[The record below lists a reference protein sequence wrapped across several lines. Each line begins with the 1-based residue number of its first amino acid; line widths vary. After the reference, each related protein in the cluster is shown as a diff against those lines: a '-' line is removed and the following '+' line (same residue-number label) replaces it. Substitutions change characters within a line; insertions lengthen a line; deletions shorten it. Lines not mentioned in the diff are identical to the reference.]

1 MVGFGYGVQIG
12 SWLNYQLGMMTDPT
26 SPTPF
31 LIHWPTNRMLLL
43 IALRTVIAAISIE
56 LIRQLGKRLIYPALC
71 NLQSL
76 NSRDPESK
84 KVPGVEVPLKL
95 LTYSLIG
102 IDMAYLSPII
112 FRRLSLQL

>member
-1 MVGFGYGVQIG
+1 MVGFGYGVQVG

-26 SPTPF
+26 AATPF

-56 LIRQLGKRLIYPALC
+56 MIRQLGKRLLYPVLC
-71 NLQSL
+71 KLQNL
-76 NSRDPESK
+76 NSKDLESK
-84 KVPGVEVPLKL
+84 KAPAVEVPLKL

-112 FRRLSLQL
+112 FNRLSLQL